1 MTNFLNT
8 DREIERYDE
17 AELYASTAKPEMFP
31 NIRSKFNVD
40 TGQTDLLAPLPSGG
54 FVRLASQAP
63 DVMMTA
69 PTMPGMGA
77 DAALPVEDDEFQL
90 Q

>member
-40 TGQTDLLAPLPSGG
+40 TGRTDLMAPLPSGG
-54 FVRLASQAP
+54 FVTLASNAP
-63 DVMMTA
+63 DIMVEA
-69 PTMPGMGA
+69 PAMPGVGA
-77 DAALPVEDDEFQL
+77 DAAL
-90 Q
+90 